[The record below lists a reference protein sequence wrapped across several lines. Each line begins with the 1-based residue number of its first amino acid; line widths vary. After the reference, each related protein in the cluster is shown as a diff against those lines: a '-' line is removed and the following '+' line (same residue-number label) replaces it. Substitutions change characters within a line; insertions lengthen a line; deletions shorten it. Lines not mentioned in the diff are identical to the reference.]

1 MEYISDPVYYIISA
15 IALVFGVLNIVLF
28 FKIWG
33 MTEDVKKLKNKIDHP
48 CAFDVGWEI
57 RKSILKGDTK
67 KVEELLFDEFIY
79 DLKQACGVSN
89 GGSDEEI
96 ADLKSNYAQYYKK
109 AGLKFPD
116 SIQNLKSKADFY
128 KVFTFSI

>member
-1 MEYISDPVYYIISA
+1 MEYIPDAVSYIITA
-15 IALVFGVLNIVLF
+15 IVLVFIIFEVILLS
-28 FKIWG
+28 KIWN
-33 MTEDVKKLKNKIDHP
+33 MTGNVKKLKDKIEHP
-48 CAFDVGWEI
+48 CAFDVAWEI
-57 RKSILKGDTK
+57 RKSILRGDNQK
-67 KVEELLFDEFIY
+67 AEELLFDEFIH
-79 DLKQACGVSN
+79 DLKQTCGAPN

-96 ADLKSNYAQYYKK
+96 AELKANYAQYYRQ